1 MKKKGRPYSEKEKRA
16 CLKKLREGMSFAQVS
31 ERCGVSVSTLRKW
44 YKQESEPA
52 QRENSQQAL
61 GQMAREGMRMNV
73 DLLVRRLETA
83 CTAER
88 EMEQIRG
95 QLRRLGPKEKGE
107 SEDVTRERTR
117 LETALESYYHL
128 SDTTAA
134 TFLKTLMAV
143 RAKEEMPRADG
154 ELQNY
159 ETLLKSVMGE
169 EF

>member
-83 CTAER
+83 
-88 EMEQIRG
+88 
-95 QLRRLGPKEKGE
+95 
-107 SEDVTRERTR
+107 
-117 LETALESYYHL
+117 LESYYHL

>member
-1 MKKKGRPYSEKEKRA
+1 
-16 CLKKLREGMSFAQVS
+16 MSFAQVS

-44 YKQESEPA
+44 HKQESEPA

-95 QLRRLGPKEKGE
+95 QLRRLGPKEK
-107 SEDVTRERTR
+107 R
-117 LETALESYYHL
+117 LASCPISMWYHL
-128 SDTTAA
+128 EMAGQ
-134 TFLKTLMAV
+134 KTLLRRRYVPERCTDAG
-143 RAKEEMPRADG
+143 P
-154 ELQNY
+154 
-159 ETLLKSVMGE
+159 
-169 EF
+169 